1 MPKKVSIVI
10 PIYNNSEHLQDCLD
24 SILNQTIS
32 DIEIIC
38 IDDKSEDDS
47 VEILDEY
54 VRKYPDIITAIKHDK
69 NLSASQC
76 RKDGVLSS
84 SGEYIMFVDAD
95 DYIEP
100 TACEI
105 AYNSITENDTDILQF
120 GTFIENC
127 GNLPQ
132 SRIDSNQRMVRPF
145 IEETISSNLMQEC
158 FLQKK
163 FSINLWNK
171 IYNGAIC
178 RKAFSEIS
186 DGYFPKANDL
196 YAFFFILKYANSY
209 SGIDDK
215 LYHYRFGLGMTGQ
228 PTMSLENFKLH
239 CQSVLVLNKIR
250 ESIGSEDSD
259 IIEAY
264 NSILNKIESNLINE
278 QVERWFTNLS
288 QDEKHSGLREMNAA
302 WARGYD
308 FIIAALA
315 KNRWFNRSEISSY
328 FKNFAELEHIPRKIE
343 TIALYYHSVRGGG
356 AQRVVAHLC
365 NLFAEA
371 KINQNYKYNVVLV
384 TDQPQTNDE
393 FYISPRVNREVIP
406 DVNLIPKKE
415 NYTKRA
421 KAWVSIID
429 KYNVDIVLNSAWLSS
444 ANLWDTLT
452 IKSHPK
458 RPAYINHTHNFFAM
472 IYRVSNKLSE
482 ILNSYYIS
490 DGVITLTEYDE
501 IIWSNFNKNTYLI
514 LNPIQ
519 KLNDTCAKFVSDR
532 KRILWLSRISDE
544 KKPLE
549 IVSIMEHVVKVH
561 PDAICN
567 IVGDGDEKI
576 INDLRRAI
584 SQKGLDRN
592 INIAGYNKDVGMYY
606 SSSSVFLMT
615 SVYEGFGLTLFE
627 SASLGLPTVMYDL
640 PWLEYYKILE
650 GWESVPQFD
659 SKRAAEKICNLLSDE
674 ERWTQNS
681 TLLKNSFAKYEK
693 LNLLS
698 KWETLFSNL
707 HNGVTPTSKSTPFN
721 KNLIEQISLFH
732 TQAMYRETNK
742 SNIAHKE
749 KSEINAKLQQ
759 AYKEKSEINAK
770 LQKTY
775 EEKSEIS
782 AKLQK
787 TYEEK
792 SEISAKLQI
801 TYKEKAERGLKIKEL
816 EHELQK
822 SKENSFVKRKLLSYF
837 SRTEAAE

>member
-1 MPKKVSIVI
+1 MPRKVSIVI
-10 PIYNNSEHLQDCLD
+10 PIYNNSEHLQHCLD

-38 IDDKSEDDS
+38 VDDKSEDNS

-105 AYNSITENDTDILQF
+105 AYNTITENGTDILQF

-145 IEETISSNLMQEC
+145 TEEFISSNLMQEC
-158 FLQKK
+158 FLEKK

-178 RKAFSEIS
+178 RKAFSEVS

-196 YAFFFILKYANSY
+196 YAFFFILKHASSY
-209 SGIDDK
+209 SGVDDK
-215 LYHYRFGLGMTGQ
+215 LYHYRFGLGMTGK
-228 PTMSLENFKLH
+228 PTMNIDNFKLH
-239 CQSVLVLNKIR
+239 CQSVLVLNEIR
-250 ESIGSEDSD
+250 KSINPENSGITEEYESVF
-259 IIEAY
+259 
-264 NSILNKIESNLINE
+264 NKIENNFINE

-288 QDEKHSGLREMNAA
+288 PDEKHSGLLEMNAV
-302 WARGYD
+302 WDKGYH

-315 KNRWFNRSEISSY
+315 RNKWFNRGEISSY
-328 FKNFAELEHIPRKIE
+328 FKGFAELEHIPRKTE
-343 TIALYYHSVRGGG
+343 TIVLYYHSVRGGG

-365 NLFAEA
+365 NLFADA
-371 KINQNYKYNVVLV
+371 KINQDYKYNVVLV
-384 TDQPQTNDE
+384 TDQPQASDE

-406 DVNLIPKKE
+406 DVNLFPKKE
-415 NYTKRA
+415 SYAKRA
-421 KAWVSIID
+421 EAWVSIID
-429 KYNVDIVLNSAWLSS
+429 KYNVDIVLNSAWVSS
-444 ANLWDTLT
+444 ANLWDMLT

-472 IYRVSNKLSE
+472 IFRVNNKVSE
-482 ILNSYYIS
+482 IFNSYSIS
-490 DGVITLTEYDE
+490 DGVVALTEYDE

-514 LNPIQ
+514 FNPIH
-519 KLNDTCAKFVSDR
+519 KLNETSAKFVSDR
-532 KRILWLSRISDE
+532 KRILWLARISDE

-549 IVSIMEHVVKVH
+549 AVSIMEHVVKVH

-567 IVGDGDEKI
+567 IVGDGEESAIK
-576 INDLRRAI
+576 NLRDLI
-584 SQKGLDRN
+584 SQKNLDRN
-592 INIAGYNKDVGMYY
+592 INIVGYSKDVGMYY

-615 SVYEGFGLTLFE
+615 SIYEGFPLTLFE

-640 PWLEYYKILE
+640 PWLEYYKILK
-650 GWESVPQFD
+650 GWERVPQLD
-659 SKRAAEKICNLLSDE
+659 AKGAAEKICKLLSDE
-674 ERWTQNS
+674 EHWNKNS
-681 TLLKNSFAKYEK
+681 ALLKDSFSKYEK

-698 KWETLFSNL
+698 EWEMLFNNL
-707 HNGVTPTSKSTPFN
+707 QNEVTPKSKSTPFN
-721 KNLIEQISLFH
+721 RNLIEQISLFH
-732 TQAMYRETNK
+732 TQSMSREASK
-742 SNIAHKE
+742 SKRGEQKINAKLQQTYKE

-759 AYKEKSEINAK
+759 
-770 LQKTY
+770 
-775 EEKSEIS
+775 
-782 AKLQK
+782 
-787 TYEEK
+787 
-792 SEISAKLQI
+792 

-816 EHELQK
+816 ESELQK
-822 SKENSFVKRKLLSYF
+822 NRKFSLIKRKLLSYF
-837 SRTEAAE
+837 SRREVIE